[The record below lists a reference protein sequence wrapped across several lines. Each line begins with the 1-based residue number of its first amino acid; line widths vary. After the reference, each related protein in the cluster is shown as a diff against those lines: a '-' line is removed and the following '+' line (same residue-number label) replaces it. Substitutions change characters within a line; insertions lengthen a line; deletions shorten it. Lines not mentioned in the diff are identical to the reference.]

1 MLKQARRDL
10 PLLPDVAAA
19 LDALQVVVDAMPNV
33 AFGID
38 LADVNGYGYHSG
50 VKFALYAEG
59 WRDAL
64 VSGGRYDDVSRA
76 FGRARPAT
84 GFSLDLRK
92 LAAGLP
98 PAERARAVRAPW
110 GQAPALTEA
119 VRRLRRSGEIVV
131 QVLPGHEQ
139 DQDEF
144 VCDREL
150 ALQDG
155 AWTVRTL

>member
-1 MLKQARRDL
+1 MLKQARREL
-10 PLLPDVAAA
+10 PLLPGVAAA
-19 LDALQVVVDAMPNV
+19 LDALQALTDAMPDT
-33 AFGID
+33 AFSID
-38 LADVNGYGYHSG
+38 LADVGGYGYHSG

-110 GQAPALTEA
+110 A
-119 VRRLRRSGEIVV
+119 RS
-131 QVLPGHEQ
+131 PP
-139 DQDEF
+139 
-144 VCDREL
+144 
-150 ALQDG
+150 
-155 AWTVRTL
+155 